1 MPIILAAQ
9 EGEIM
14 RIAVLNQ
21 PRKIVCKTLSQKNKI
36 TKESDFFFST
46 AGVAQGV
53 GPEFKPQ
60 YLKKKD
66 MCGKLNT

>member
-1 MPIILAAQ
+1 VCGAGHHWFMPIILAAQ

-36 TKESDFFFST
+36 TKESDFFFLLL
-46 AGVAQGV
+46 
-53 GPEFKPQ
+53 EW
-60 YLKKKD
+60 LKV
-66 MCGKLNT
+66 